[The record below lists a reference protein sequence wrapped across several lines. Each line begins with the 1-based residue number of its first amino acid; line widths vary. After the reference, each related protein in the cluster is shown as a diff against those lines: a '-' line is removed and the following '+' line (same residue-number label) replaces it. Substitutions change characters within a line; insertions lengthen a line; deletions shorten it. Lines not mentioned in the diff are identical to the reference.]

1 MSRQTTTC
9 SVSHQSKP
17 QYVVVLPSPNSQDRR
32 AITRGIIFSCLLDA
46 GHRQESTKEAA
57 NDGGIRVAREFTRY
71 ISTHPNAQERV
82 NLRGVLAKVLDE
94 ITRAKAVQFIRK
106 ADVGGP

>member
-1 MSRQTTTC
+1 M
-9 SVSHQSKP
+9 
-17 QYVVVLPSPNSQDRR
+17 VLPSPNSQDRR

-94 ITRAKAVQFIRK
+94 IDAEMTAIDYDAAQARDIRFGRMLT
-106 ADVGGP
+106 DIQDR